1 MAKVLTTE
9 ARVANLIIDDLRRR
23 RLPVDGLLK
32 ELGLRQTDLATPEHR
47 LPHVLVLRLI
57 ERAASL
63 VGDASYGLRLGA
75 SRDTR
80 DRGLLGFLLLNS
92 PTLMDGITNLQRYS
106 KVVGENLEIERNGA
120 QVVLRFREADPALRG
135 LRHNSDFIAASVMR
149 GCRDLTRQAISPIR
163 AEFIGEEP
171 SPKVEYAD
179 ILGCPIKFGAEWDA
193 LVYAEETTRLPAK
206 GADDKLLRVLQ
217 EACQKIIGP
226 TPKIQD
232 LVHEVRELIIGKLPK
247 GSANIDAVADELNM
261 SNKTLE
267 RRLADRGQ
275 SFSALLDETRCKT
288 AKHYLEETDMR
299 VSQIAYMAGYTEPAA
314 LVRAFRRWTGTTPMK
329 FRDRYRDAAGR
340 SARPTA
346 SDGHG

>member
-9 ARVANLIIDDLRRR
+9 ARVANFIIDDLRRR
-23 RLPVDGLLK
+23 RIAVDGLLK
-32 ELGLRQTDLATPEHR
+32 EVGLRKPDLVSPDFR
-47 LPHVLVLRLI
+47 LPHVLVLGLI

-106 KVVGENLEIERNGA
+106 RVVGEGENLEIERSGA
-120 QVVLRFREADPALRG
+120 HVVLRFREADPALRR
-135 LRHNSDFIAASVMR
+135 LRHNSDFIAASRVR

-171 SPKVEYAD
+171 SAKVEYAD
-179 ILGCPIKFGAEWDA
+179 ILGCPIRFGAEWDA
-193 LVYAEETTRLPAK
+193 LVYSEETTRLPAK
-206 GADDKLLRVLQ
+206 DADDKLLRVLE

-226 TPKIQD
+226 TPEMQD
-232 LVHEVRELIIGKLPK
+232 VVHEVRRLIVERLPR
-247 GSANIDAVADELNM
+247 GSANIDAIADELNM
-261 SNKTLE
+261 GSKTLE
-267 RRLADRGQ
+267 RRLAERSQ

-288 AKHYLEETDMR
+288 AEHYLEETDMR
-299 VSQIAYMAGYTEPAA
+299 IAQVAYMAGYTEPAA
-314 LVRAFRRWTGTTPMK
+314 LVRAFKRWTGTTPMK
-329 FRDRYRDAAGR
+329 FRDATGR
-340 SARPTA
+340 STRPI
-346 SDGHG
+346 S

>member
-9 ARVANLIIDDLRRR
+9 ARVANFVIDDLRRR
-23 RLPVDGLLK
+23 RIPVDGLLK
-32 ELGLRQTDLATPEHR
+32 QVGLRRTDLANPEYR

-92 PTLMDGITNLQRYS
+92 PTLMDGMTNLQRYS
-106 KVVGENLEIERNGA
+106 RVVGEGENLEIERNGA
-120 QVVLRFREADPALRG
+120 HVVLRFREADPALRG
-135 LRHNSDFIAASVMR
+135 LRHNSDFIAASVVR

-171 SPKVEYAD
+171 SAKVEYAD
-179 ILGCPIKFGAEWDA
+179 ILGCPIRFGAEWDA
-193 LVYAEETTRLPAK
+193 LVYSEETTRLPAK
-206 GADDKLLRVLQ
+206 GADDKLLRVLE

-226 TPKIQD
+226 IAKAHD
-232 LVHEVRELIIGKLPK
+232 LVHEVRRLIVERLPR
-247 GSANIDAVADELNM
+247 GSANIDAIADELNM
-261 SNKTLE
+261 GSKTLE
-267 RRLADRGQ
+267 RRLAERGQ
-275 SFSALLDETRCKT
+275 SFSALLDATRYNA

-299 VSQIAYMAGYTEPAA
+299 LSQVAYMAGYTEPAA
-314 LVRAFRRWTGTTPMK
+314 LVRAFKRWTGSTPMQ
-329 FRDRYRDAAGR
+329 FRDATGR
-340 SARPTA
+340 STRST
-346 SDGHG
+346 S

>member
-9 ARVANLIIDDLRRR
+9 ARVANFIIDDLRRR
-23 RLPVDGLLK
+23 RIPVDGLLK
-32 ELGLRQTDLATPEHR
+32 QVGLRKTDLANPEYR

-92 PTLMDGITNLQRYS
+92 PTLMDGMTNLQRYS
-106 KVVGENLEIERNGA
+106 RVVGEGENLEIERNGA
-120 QVVLRFREADPALRG
+120 HVVLRFREADPALRA
-135 LRHNSDFIAASVMR
+135 LRHNSDFIAASVVR

-171 SPKVEYAD
+171 SAKVEYAD
-179 ILGCPIKFGAEWDA
+179 ILGCPIRFGAEWDA
-193 LVYAEETTRLPAK
+193 LVYSEETTRLPAK
-206 GADDKLLRVLQ
+206 GADDKLLRVLE

-226 TPKIQD
+226 IAKVHD
-232 LVHEVRELIIGKLPK
+232 LVHEVRRLIVERLPR
-247 GSANIDAVADELNM
+247 GSANIDAIADELNM
-261 SNKTLE
+261 GSKTLE
-267 RRLADRGQ
+267 RRLAERGQ
-275 SFSALLDETRCKT
+275 SFSALLDATRYNA

-299 VSQIAYMAGYTEPAA
+299 IAQVAYMAGYTEPAA
-314 LVRAFRRWTGTTPMK
+314 LVRAFKRWTGTTPMK
-329 FRDRYRDAAGR
+329 FRDSAGCSGR
-340 SARPTA
+340 AP
-346 SDGHG
+346 